1 MQHINTEAV
10 LIDSN
15 TCTFTT
21 SNSTCTRA
29 KQSIEIHGHST
40 HSTIKVAYIFPNE
53 VLSKNVGAIKAV
65 AIDSNTCTFTTS
77 KSTCTRAKQ
86 SIEIHG
92 HSTHST
98 INFAYISPNEL

>member
-10 LIDSN
+10 L
-15 TCTFTT
+15 
-21 SNSTCTRA
+21 
-29 KQSIEIHGHST
+29 
-40 HSTIKVAYIFPNE
+40 
-53 VLSKNVGAIKAV
+53 
-65 AIDSNTCTFTTS
+65 IDSNTCTFTTS

-98 INFAYISPNEL
+98 INFAYISPNKV